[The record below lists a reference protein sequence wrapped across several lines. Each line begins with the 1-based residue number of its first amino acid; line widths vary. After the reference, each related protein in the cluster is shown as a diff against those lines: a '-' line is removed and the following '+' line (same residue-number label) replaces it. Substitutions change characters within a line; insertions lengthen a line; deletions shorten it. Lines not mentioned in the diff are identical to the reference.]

1 MDFKIEKYLLK
12 KAEELAF
19 ITIKHGGE
27 FKLKSYK
34 VPKGGLDVPI
44 KNEVLVKGI
53 KEKTAQDK
61 LNSMSIADA
70 MIYIIGIDSKFKNNA
85 EYEKFLNALSK
96 DIDLDLKSYMGYMS
110 RKYFEIGEHTDSLIY
125 IKAFITMYPD
135 DLDAMYNY
143 AIVCQEIAKQYQKD
157 MDDKAMNAFLLEAMA
172 KLEKVIDVDENFA
185 LGYYHLGYHYYNQ
198 GQYLKTK
205 LTWEEAL
212 RLGLDADLVAEVQEN
227 LGKMDFKVQYEEGYT
242 LVFQGKFKEGLEKLL
257 PLEEEHMDW
266 WNLLFMIAL
275 GYKGMGEIE
284 QAKMYLEKILIIKP
298 NQVDTIVELG
308 LCEAYKNNLD
318 KAIEYF
324 EQAAK
329 IKEDP
334 EILCNLGMAY
344 LNNGDIDDATY
355 YIERAYELNPQDEI
369 TIACLRE
376 LGDRKSVV

>member
-27 FKLKSYK
+27 FKLKSYD

-376 LGDRKSVV
+376 LGINK

>member
-27 FKLKSYK
+27 FKLKSYE

-172 KLEKVIDVDENFA
+172 KLEKVIDVDGNFA

-376 LGDRKSVV
+376 LGINK

>member
-12 KAEELAF
+12 KADELAF

-27 FKLKSYK
+27 FKLKSYE

-85 EYEKFLNALSK
+85 EYEKFLNALAK
-96 DIDLDLKSYMGYMS
+96 DIDLDLKAYMGYMS

-125 IKAFITMYPD
+125 IKAFITMYPE

-172 KLEKVIDVDENFA
+172 KLEKIIDVDENFA

-212 RLGLDADLVAEVQEN
+212 RLGLDADLVAEIQDN

-298 NQVDTIVELG
+298 NQVDSIVELG

-376 LGDRKSVV
+376 LGINK

>member
-27 FKLKSYK
+27 FKLKSYD

-70 MIYIIGIDSKFKNNA
+70 MIYIIGIDSKFKNNG
-85 EYEKFLNALSK
+85 EYEKFLDALAN
-96 DIDLDLKSYMGYMS
+96 DINLDLKAYMGYMS

-157 MDDKAMNAFLLEAMA
+157 LDDKAMNAFLLEAMA
-172 KLEKVIDVDENFA
+172 KLEKIIDIDSDFA

-205 LTWEEAL
+205 LTWEDAL
-212 RLGLDADLVAEVQEN
+212 RLGLDADLVAEIQEN

-242 LVFQGKFKEGLEKLL
+242 LIFHGKFKEGLEKLL

-266 WNLLFMIAL
+266 WNLLFMIGL

-284 QAKMYLEKILIIKP
+284 QAKMYFEKILVIKP
-298 NQVDTIVELG
+298 KQVDAIVELG
-308 LCEAYKNNLD
+308 LCEASKNNLD

-369 TIACLRE
+369 TIACLKE
-376 LGDRKSVV
+376 LGINK

>member
-27 FKLKSYK
+27 FKLKSYE

-284 QAKMYLEKILIIKP
+284 KAKMYLEKILIIKP

-376 LGDRKSVV
+376 LGINK

>member
-27 FKLKSYK
+27 FKLKSYE

-157 MDDKAMNAFLLEAMA
+157 MDDKAMNAFLLEAMT

-376 LGDRKSVV
+376 LGINK

>member
-143 AIVCQEIAKQYQKD
+143 TIVCQEIAKQYQKD
-157 MDDKAMNAFLLEAMA
+157 MDDKAMNAFLLEAMT

-376 LGDRKSVV
+376 LGINK

>member
-27 FKLKSYK
+27 FKLKSYE

-298 NQVDTIVELG
+298 NQVDTIVKLG

-376 LGDRKSVV
+376 LGINK

>member
-27 FKLKSYK
+27 FKLKSYE

-198 GQYLKTK
+198 
-205 LTWEEAL
+205 
-212 RLGLDADLVAEVQEN
+212 
-227 LGKMDFKVQYEEGYT
+227 
-242 LVFQGKFKEGLEKLL
+242 
-257 PLEEEHMDW
+257 
-266 WNLLFMIAL
+266 
-275 GYKGMGEIE
+275 
-284 QAKMYLEKILIIKP
+284 
-298 NQVDTIVELG
+298 
-308 LCEAYKNNLD
+308 
-318 KAIEYF
+318 
-324 EQAAK
+324 
-329 IKEDP
+329 
-334 EILCNLGMAY
+334 
-344 LNNGDIDDATY
+344 
-355 YIERAYELNPQDEI
+355 
-369 TIACLRE
+369 
-376 LGDRKSVV
+376 

>member
-12 KAEELAF
+12 KADELAF

-27 FKLKSYK
+27 FKLKSYE

-85 EYEKFLNALSK
+85 EYEKFLNALAK
-96 DIDLDLKSYMGYMS
+96 DIDLDLKAYMGYMS
-110 RKYFEIGEHTDSLIY
+110 RKYFEIDEHTDSLIY
-125 IKAFITMYPD
+125 IKAFITMYPE

-172 KLEKVIDVDENFA
+172 KLEKIIDVDENFA

-212 RLGLDADLVAEVQEN
+212 RLGLDADLVAEIQDN

-298 NQVDTIVELG
+298 NQVDSIVELG

-376 LGDRKSVV
+376 LGINK

>member
-27 FKLKSYK
+27 FKLKSYE

-275 GYKGMGEIE
+275 GYKGMNEIE

-376 LGDRKSVV
+376 LGINK

>member
-27 FKLKSYK
+27 FKLKSYE

-157 MDDKAMNAFLLEAMA
+157 MDDKAMNALLLEAMA

-376 LGDRKSVV
+376 LGINK

>member
-27 FKLKSYK
+27 FKLKSYD

-70 MIYIIGIDSKFKNNA
+70 MMYIIGIDSKFKNNG
-85 EYEKFLNALSK
+85 EYEKFLNALSE
-96 DIDLDLKSYMGYMS
+96 DINLDLKAYMGYMS
-110 RKYFEIGEHTDSLIY
+110 RKYFEIGEHTDALIY

-157 MDDKAMNAFLLEAMA
+157 MDEKAMNAFLLEAMA
-172 KLEKVIDVDENFA
+172 KLEKIIDVDESFA

-205 LTWEEAL
+205 LTWEDAL
-212 RLGLDADLVAEVQEN
+212 RLGLDADLVAEIQDN

-284 QAKMYLEKILIIKP
+284 QAEMYLEKILIIKP
-298 NQVDTIVELG
+298 EQVDAIVELG

-369 TIACLRE
+369 TIACLKE
-376 LGDRKSVV
+376 LGINK

>member
-27 FKLKSYK
+27 FKLKSYE

-212 RLGLDADLVAEVQEN
+212 KLGLDADLVAEVQEN

-257 PLEEEHMDW
+257 PLEEEHIDW

-376 LGDRKSVV
+376 LGINK

>member
-27 FKLKSYK
+27 FKLKSYE

-143 AIVCQEIAKQYQKD
+143 AIVCQEISKQYQKD

-242 LVFQGKFKEGLEKLL
+242 LVFQGKFKEGLERLL

-369 TIACLRE
+369 TIACLKE
-376 LGDRKSVV
+376 LGINK

>member
-27 FKLKSYK
+27 FKLKSYD

-70 MIYIIGIDSKFKNNA
+70 MIYIIGIDSKFKNNG
-85 EYEKFLNALSK
+85 EYEKFLNALSE
-96 DIDLDLKSYMGYMS
+96 DINLDLKAYMGYMS
-110 RKYFEIGEHTDSLIY
+110 RKYFEIGEHTDALIY

-157 MDDKAMNAFLLEAMA
+157 MDEKAMNAFLLEAMA
-172 KLEKVIDVDENFA
+172 KLEKIIDVDESFA

-205 LTWEEAL
+205 LTWEDAL
-212 RLGLDADLVAEVQEN
+212 RLGLDADLVAEIQDN

-284 QAKMYLEKILIIKP
+284 QAEMYLEKILIIKP
-298 NQVDTIVELG
+298 KQVDAIVELG

-369 TIACLRE
+369 TIACLKE
-376 LGDRKSVV
+376 LGINK

>member
-27 FKLKSYK
+27 FKLKSYD
-34 VPKGGLDVPI
+34 VPKDGLDVPI

-70 MIYIIGIDSKFKNNA
+70 MIYIIGIDSKFKNNG
-85 EYEKFLNALSK
+85 EYEKFLNALAK
-96 DIDLDLKSYMGYMS
+96 DINLDLKAYMGYMS

-157 MDDKAMNAFLLEAMA
+157 MDEKAMNAFLLEAMA
-172 KLEKVIDVDENFA
+172 KLEKIIGVDENFA

-205 LTWEEAL
+205 LTWEDAL
-212 RLGLDADLVAEVQEN
+212 RLGLDADLVAEIQDN

-284 QAKMYLEKILIIKP
+284 QAEMYLEKILIIKP
-298 NQVDTIVELG
+298 KQVDAIVELG

-369 TIACLRE
+369 TIACLKE
-376 LGDRKSVV
+376 LGINK

>member
-205 LTWEEAL
+205 LTWEDAL
-212 RLGLDADLVAEVQEN
+212 RLGLDADLVAEIQDN

-284 QAKMYLEKILIIKP
+284 QAEMYLEKILIIKP
-298 NQVDTIVELG
+298 EQVDAIVELG

-376 LGDRKSVV
+376 LGINK

>member
-27 FKLKSYK
+27 FKLKSYE

-61 LNSMSIADA
+61 LNSMSMADA

-275 GYKGMGEIE
+275 GYKGMDEIE

-376 LGDRKSVV
+376 LGINK

>member
-27 FKLKSYK
+27 FKLKSYD

-70 MIYIIGIDSKFKNNA
+70 MIYIIGIDSKFKNNG
-85 EYEKFLNALSK
+85 EYEKFLNALAK
-96 DIDLDLKSYMGYMS
+96 DINLDLKAYMGYMS

-125 IKAFITMYPD
+125 IKAFITIYPD

-157 MDDKAMNAFLLEAMA
+157 MDEKAMNAFLLEAMA
-172 KLEKVIDVDENFA
+172 KLEKIIGVDENFA

-205 LTWEEAL
+205 LTWEDAL
-212 RLGLDADLVAEVQEN
+212 RLGLDADLVAEIQDN

-284 QAKMYLEKILIIKP
+284 QAEMYLEKILIIKP
-298 NQVDTIVELG
+298 NQVDVIVELG

-369 TIACLRE
+369 TIACLKE
-376 LGDRKSVV
+376 LGINK

>member
-27 FKLKSYK
+27 FKLKSYE

-369 TIACLRE
+369 TTACLRE
-376 LGDRKSVV
+376 LGINK

>member
-27 FKLKSYK
+27 FKLKSYE

-242 LVFQGKFKEGLEKLL
+242 FVFQGKFKEGLEKLL

-376 LGDRKSVV
+376 LGINK

>member
-27 FKLKSYK
+27 FKLKSYE

-125 IKAFITMYPD
+125 IKAFMTMYPD

-376 LGDRKSVV
+376 LGINK

>member
-27 FKLKSYK
+27 FKLKSYD

-70 MIYIIGIDSKFKNNA
+70 MIYIIGIDSKFKNNG
-85 EYEKFLNALSK
+85 EYEKFLNALSE
-96 DIDLDLKSYMGYMS
+96 DINLDLKAYMGYMS
-110 RKYFEIGEHTDSLIY
+110 RKYFEIGEHTDALIY

-157 MDDKAMNAFLLEAMA
+157 LDEKAMNAFLLEAMA
-172 KLEKVIDVDENFA
+172 KLEKIIDVDESFA

-205 LTWEEAL
+205 LTWEDAL
-212 RLGLDADLVAEVQEN
+212 RLGLDADLVAEIQDN

-284 QAKMYLEKILIIKP
+284 QAEMYLEKILIIKP
-298 NQVDTIVELG
+298 EQVDAIVELG

-369 TIACLRE
+369 TIACLKE
-376 LGDRKSVV
+376 LGINK

>member
-157 MDDKAMNAFLLEAMA
+157 MDDKAMNAFLLEAMT

-376 LGDRKSVV
+376 LGINK

>member
-27 FKLKSYK
+27 FKLKSYE

-143 AIVCQEIAKQYQKD
+143 SIVCQEIAKQYQKD

-212 RLGLDADLVAEVQEN
+212 KLGLDADLVAEVQEN

-376 LGDRKSVV
+376 LGINK

>member
-27 FKLKSYK
+27 FKLKSYE

-110 RKYFEIGEHTDSLIY
+110 RKYFEIGENTDSLIY

-376 LGDRKSVV
+376 LGINK

>member
-27 FKLKSYK
+27 FKLKSYD

-70 MIYIIGIDSKFKNNA
+70 MIYIIGIDSKFKNNG
-85 EYEKFLNALSK
+85 EYEKFLNALSE
-96 DIDLDLKSYMGYMS
+96 DINLDLKAYMGYMS

-157 MDDKAMNAFLLEAMA
+157 MDEKAMNAFLLEAMA
-172 KLEKVIDVDENFA
+172 KLEKIIDVDESFA

-205 LTWEEAL
+205 LTWEDAL
-212 RLGLDADLVAEVQEN
+212 RLGLDADLVAEIQDN

-284 QAKMYLEKILIIKP
+284 QAEMYLEKILIIKP
-298 NQVDTIVELG
+298 KQVDAIVELG

-369 TIACLRE
+369 TIACLKE
-376 LGDRKSVV
+376 LGINK